1 MRLMVC
7 AAPLVLFATIGHAQD
22 VPVVAPVQ
30 EAEQASALRSPEVTI
45 APAAKETVLRVGM
58 PIPLVMAEEITTK
71 KKAAKVGQRVRLEVA
86 EDIRV
91 DGVVVIPKGT
101 PAIGELTEV
110 RNKGM
115 WGKSGKLIGR
125 VLYMRVGDRQ
135 IRLSGA
141 FDDKGIAGTAGVVG
155 AAVLLPVA
163 GFFITGT
170 SATLPRGGPV
180 NGFLDEDVPITINGA
195 AAPAPLVVDAS
206 VGPAPARAEQTDTD
220 AIEDE

>member
-1 MRLMVC
+1 MKFILS
-7 AAPLVLFATIGHAQD
+7 AAPLALFATIGHAQD
-22 VPVVAPVQ
+22 APAVAPVQ
-30 EAEQASALRSPEVTI
+30 EVEQTSASQSPQVMI
-45 APAAKETVLRVGM
+45 APAVKETVLRVGM

-195 AAPAPLVVDAS
+195 AAPAPLVVDA
-206 VGPAPARAEQTDTD
+206 PANPASAQAEQSET
-220 AIEDE
+220 AAVEDE